1 MNGDRVTPGRNR
13 VERQGLTCR
22 AFFRMAVLVLVACL
36 GFVRATYAELKPMNA
51 DEMKTATAQAGFTDF
66 SLNNSTARLFL
77 DIHIETYATIE
88 KFTAGNYDRF
98 TPTGDPIIGSDQAW
112 NTIKLGQ
119 DDENL
124 LSIDG
129 LVFIADFEEGS
140 LDSGPNTNP
149 NPKLERIVIG
159 SNRLQGQISAMI
171 TNFTGIYSSALTG
184 GGSPDTIRATRG
196 DLSNGGVDRTTFNFD
211 STSVNRG
218 LFLVLNV
225 DSGNPGVQIVAGF
238 NENNIPAVS
247 LGVPWWDSP

>member
-1 MNGDRVTPGRNR
+1 
-13 VERQGLTCR
+13 
-22 AFFRMAVLVLVACL
+22 MAVLVLVVCL

-66 SLNNSTARLFL
+66 SLNHNTARLFL

-98 TPTGDPIIGSDQAW
+98 TPEGDPIIGSDQAW
-112 NTIKLGQ
+112 NTVKLGQ

-129 LVFIADFEEGS
+129 LVFMADFEEGS
-140 LDSGPNTNP
+140 LES

-184 GGSPDTIRATRG
+184 GGSPDTIRAIRG
-196 DLSNGGVDRTTFNFD
+196 DLSNGEVDRTTFNFD

-238 NENNIPAVS
+238 NENSIPEVS
-247 LGVPWWDSP
+247 PNVPWWDSP

>member
-1 MNGDRVTPGRNR
+1 
-13 VERQGLTCR
+13 
-22 AFFRMAVLVLVACL
+22 MAVLVLVACL
-36 GFVRATYAELKPMNA
+36 GFVGATYAELKPMNA

-66 SLNNSTARLFL
+66 SLNHNTARLFL

-88 KFTAGNYDRF
+88 KFTAGNYNN
-98 TPTGDPIIGSDQAW
+98 GSDQAW
-112 NTIKLGQ
+112 NTVKLGQ
-119 DDENL
+119 NDENL

-129 LVFIADFEEGS
+129 LVFMADFEEGS
-140 LDSGPNTNP
+140 LEDPNNNP
-149 NPKLERIVIG
+149 NPKLERIVVG
-159 SNRLQGQISAMI
+159 SNRLQGQLSAMI

-184 GGSPDTIRATRG
+184 GGSPDTIRAIRG

-238 NENNIPAVS
+238 NENSIPEVS
-247 LGVPWWDSP
+247 PISPSVPWWDSP